1 MVHPLLDLDL
11 AAGGRSVPRYRRGR
25 QSPAPY
31 STHADARWARGGA
44 RREGVWQDRP
54 EPVARKGDLMYVRA
68 ARFEGI
74 DPDQVDEQ
82 IADLRRQLD
91 AGASGQLPDDAPP
104 EAKVLMETV
113 TRVVQLVDRK
123 SGTFLGLV
131 FCGSEDDLR
140 RADEALNAMSPGEG
154 GGRRTS
160 VERYEVAID
169 QSFG

>member
-1 MVHPLLDLDL
+1 
-11 AAGGRSVPRYRRGR
+11 
-25 QSPAPY
+25 
-31 STHADARWARGGA
+31 
-44 RREGVWQDRP
+44 
-54 EPVARKGDLMYVRA
+54 MYVRA

-82 IADLRRQLD
+82 IAELRRQVEGS
-91 AGASGQLPDDAPP
+91 ANGQMPDGAPP

-113 TRVVQLVDRK
+113 TRFVQLVDRK
-123 SGTFLGLV
+123 SGTFLALAH
-131 FCGSEDDLR
+131 CRSEDDLR

-160 VERYEVAID
+160 VEHYEVAID